1 MLNRPVHAAAALALC
16 VSPLLASAA
25 LEATPHGAQGGV
37 EIAFTTPFTGSWP
50 IDAPAPPPAF
60 EWAGAQAS
68 GSFAAQVP
76 AGVVQSSYGAS
87 SLSLDARNGTLQALY
102 GKPVYDF
109 DNYTA
114 GVGSTRWWDTWTVTG
129 GSGAGR
135 LQVTL
140 KYSADFKGDTFLTYW
155 LGQQTAAGSRELF
168 RIETGINGQGA
179 PADVAVGV
187 PATDAVYRFD
197 IPFEYGQSFQLVS
210 SLSGSVLKHWD
221 ESPDRPFENM
231 SVEFV
236 SVQLAPGAQLS
247 VSSGDLSVY
256 HVTQVP
262 EPATWALLLAGLP
275 LLWRRGRWRVDSFI
289 PV

>member
-1 MLNRPVHAAAALALC
+1 
-16 VSPLLASAA
+16 
-25 LEATPHGAQGGV
+25 
-37 EIAFTTPFTGSWP
+37 
-50 IDAPAPPPAF
+50 
-60 EWAGAQAS
+60 
-68 GSFAAQVP
+68 
-76 AGVVQSSYGAS
+76 
-87 SLSLDARNGTLQALY
+87 LY

-109 DNYTA
+109 DNYPA

-129 GSGAGR
+129 GSGAGT

-155 LGQQTAAGSRELF
+155 LEQQTAAGSQELF

-179 PADVAVGV
+179 QADVAVGV

-210 SLSGSVLKHWD
+210 SLSGQVLKHWD

-262 EPATWALLLAGLP
+262 EPASWALLLAGLP
-275 LLWRRGRWRVDSFI
+275 LLLIRGRRRVDSAA